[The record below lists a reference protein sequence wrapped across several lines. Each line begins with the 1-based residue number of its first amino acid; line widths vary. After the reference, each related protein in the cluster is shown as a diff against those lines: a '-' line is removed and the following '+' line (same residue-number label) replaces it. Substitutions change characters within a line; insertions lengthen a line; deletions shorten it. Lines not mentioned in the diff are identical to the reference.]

1 MKKIELYELY
11 KLPNLTKGALS
22 SQLYNLFD
30 LGNDEANLLFKI
42 CINNKNTI
50 NDNNFSKLVKIF
62 EELSVFE
69 FLDNKIEF
77 CDMLNDFISKDYISS
92 SESFCDILDF
102 ISELISYPINM
113 ILCVEP
119 EQCEYYILEIIKF
132 YFSMFDRDVN
142 DYENIYSHN
151 FDNLSEKY
159 RLLLENLINTEV
171 KFKETLEENIF
182 NRIKIVTKIAS
193 DSKLIKL
200 DEEKFNSIIDVA
212 ISITNMSELMRFKKA
227 LNFIPKDI
235 PYSDFQKIV
244 ESYSSNLSYN
254 TINLLLEQLK
264 IDIDC
269 TDSEN
274 PSFTESNIDN
284 DKQDHIIK
292 NILTNKPKTNLSK
305 NMIKIC

>member
-11 KLPNLTKGALS
+11 NLPNLTKGALS

-50 NDNNFSKLVKIF
+50 NDNNFSKLVKII

-119 EQCEYYILEIIKF
+119 EQCEYYILEIIKS

-142 DYENIYSHN
+142 DRNNIHSHN

-200 DEEKFNSIIDVA
+200 NEEKFNSIIDVA

>member
-1 MKKIELYELY
+1 
-11 KLPNLTKGALS
+11 
-22 SQLYNLFD
+22 
-30 LGNDEANLLFKI
+30 
-42 CINNKNTI
+42 
-50 NDNNFSKLVKIF
+50 
-62 EELSVFE
+62 
-69 FLDNKIEF
+69 
-77 CDMLNDFISKDYISS
+77 
-92 SESFCDILDF
+92 
-102 ISELISYPINM
+102 
-113 ILCVEP
+113 
-119 EQCEYYILEIIKF
+119 
-132 YFSMFDRDVN
+132 
-142 DYENIYSHN
+142 
-151 FDNLSEKY
+151 
-159 RLLLENLINTEV
+159 
-171 KFKETLEENIF
+171 
-182 NRIKIVTKIAS
+182 
-193 DSKLIKL
+193 
-200 DEEKFNSIIDVA
+200 
-212 ISITNMSELMRFKKA
+212 MSELMRFKKA